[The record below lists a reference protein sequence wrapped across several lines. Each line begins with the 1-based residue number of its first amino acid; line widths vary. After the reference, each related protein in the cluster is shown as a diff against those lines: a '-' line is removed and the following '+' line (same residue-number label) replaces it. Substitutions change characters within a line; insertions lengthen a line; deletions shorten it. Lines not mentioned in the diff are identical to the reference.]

1 MSTHSTVSILNLD
14 GSVSTTYCQ
23 YDGYI
28 DGVGLALKNYVRTQE
43 SAEALVTNGPYLEI
57 CNNPCNFSS
66 HRITV
71 DVSLMT
77 GCHLRFK
84 AFEDFE
90 DYQRNGATEEYNYIF
105 VDDHWSVSRDNGL
118 SFVLLEKLL

>member
-14 GSVSTTYCQ
+14 GSVTTTYCQ

-28 DGVGLALKNYVRTQE
+28 DGVGLALSNFVTKFDT
-43 SAEALVTNGPYLEI
+43 ADALVTSGPYSSI
-57 CNNPCNFSS
+57 CNKPGKYFGN
-66 HRITV
+66 TV
-71 DVSLMT
+71 DVTPMSHC
-77 GCHLRFK
+77 GNRF
-84 AFEDFE
+84 EVYRDFE

-105 VDDHWSVSRDNGL
+105 VDDHWSVSRDNGR